1 MKYILMICH
10 DDAFRPSE
18 RLVADIGAWI
28 RDMTKR
34 KVHVNGYPLRPPR
47 DAVTVRVRQGQIRV
61 KDAPFARSREKMCAC
76 HVVECP
82 SREEAIRVAASHPMA
97 KVATI
102 EVRPV
107 WGELADS

>member
-1 MKYILMICH
+1 MKYFLMICH

-28 RDMTKR
+28 RDMTGR
-34 KVHVNGYPLRPPR
+34 KVHVSGYPLRPPR
-47 DAVTVRVRQGQIRV
+47 DAATVRVRAGRVRV
-61 KDAPFARSREKMCAC
+61 KAGPFSRSGEKMCAC
-76 HVVECP
+76 HIVECP
-82 SREEAIRVAASHPMA
+82 SREAAIAVAASHPMA

-107 WGELADS
+107 WEELADS